1 MKDIADMT
9 SKQQSGRQKLKL
21 WKTNIHFQNLL
32 AEFLQGFPQIV
43 FAVLMLSI
51 LFLFEDLNDQDNYF
65 TTLKKIKAL

>member
-32 AEFLQGFPQIV
+32 QGFPQIV

-51 LFLFEDLNDQDNYF
+51 LLLFEDSNDQDNYF